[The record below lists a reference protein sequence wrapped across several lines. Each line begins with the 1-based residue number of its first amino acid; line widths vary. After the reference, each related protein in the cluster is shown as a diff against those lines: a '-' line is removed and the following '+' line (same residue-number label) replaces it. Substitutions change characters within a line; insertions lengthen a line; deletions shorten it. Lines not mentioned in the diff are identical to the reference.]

1 MTLTTATDVA
11 TIRKAAEIS
20 TDILDTLRTSL
31 SVGIYPSQIEEKAWQ
46 LSTKYKVTPSFF
58 GVSNRHYGKY
68 KYSCCISVNEEI
80 LHGIPS
86 NTRKMQSGDVVKLD
100 FGIIY
105 NGYYTDHCYTFILG
119 EPSEEDLRLVQTSK
133 KATESAMMMAIHGNR
148 IGDIGSVMHSIA
160 QKQGYDVL
168 KDYVG
173 HGIGKHLHEDPD
185 VPAYG
190 IAGHGEIL
198 KEGMA
203 LCIESQVVSGT
214 DLTIT
219 QPNGWTIISAD
230 GKKASMF
237 EYMVIVRQ
245 QKPEV
250 LTKMEDWPIVIG

>member
-1 MTLTTATDVA
+1 
-11 TIRKAAEIS
+11 
-20 TDILDTLRTSL
+20 
-31 SVGIYPSQIEEKAWQ
+31 
-46 LSTKYKVTPSFF
+46 
-58 GVSNRHYGKY
+58 
-68 KYSCCISVNEEI
+68 VNEEI